1 MAEKV
6 ETALARLIR
15 ILPLEEKQESCG
27 AEIKKLHQ
35 QVLRSFVKRGRIL
48 SKQEMA
54 ELISDVEHAVTI
66 LKNSDMVVFSET
78 GEPVGA
84 YPFTMEEREHK
95 VLVNGHEV
103 HAMCALD
110 ALAVSPMFGMKTQI
124 SSKCRITGSPVVIHQ
139 SGKTIDNPEVA
150 GEYRF
155 GIIWGAASSGACCA
169 DSLCMEMMFLK
180 DKAIADKWLFE
191 DPANRE
197 VFTLDEAVD
206 FGAQFFTPLM
216 S

>member
-6 ETALARLIR
+6 ETALARLSS
-15 ILPLEEKQESCG
+15 ILPLEEKQASCG
-27 AEIKKLHQ
+27 AEIKNLHQ
-35 QVLRSFVKRGRIL
+35 QVHRSFVERGRIL

-54 ELISDVEHAVTI
+54 QLVGDVEHAVTI
-66 LKNSDMVVFSET
+66 LKNSDMVVFSVT

-95 VLVNGHEV
+95 VRVNGHEV

-124 SSKCRITGSPVVIHQ
+124 SSKCRVTGSPVVIHQ
-139 SGKTIDNPEVA
+139 SGKAIDNPEVA
-150 GEYRF
+150 GDVRF
-155 GIIWGAASSGACCA
+155 GIIWGAASASASCA
-169 DSLCMEMMFLK
+169 NSLCMEMMFLQ
-180 DKAIADKWLFE
+180 DQMIADTWLSE

-197 VFTLDEAVD
+197 VFSLNEAID

>member
-6 ETALARLIR
+6 ETALARLIS

-27 AEIKKLHQ
+27 AEIKNLHQ
-35 QVLRSFVKRGRIL
+35 QVLRSFVERGRIL

-54 ELISDVEHAVTI
+54 KHISDVEHAVTI
-66 LKNSDMVVFSET
+66 LKSSDMVVFSET

-95 VLVNGHEV
+95 VRVNGHEV

-124 SSKCRITGSPVVIHQ
+124 SSKCRVTGSPVVIHQ

-150 GEYRF
+150 DDVRF
-155 GIIWGAASSGACCA
+155 GIIWGAASACASCA
-169 DSLCMEMMFLK
+169 NSLCMEMMFLK
-180 DKAIADKWLFE
+180 DKMIADTWLSE

-197 VFTLDEAVD
+197 VFTLNEAVD

>member
-1 MAEKV
+1 MTEKV
-6 ETALARLIR
+6 KKALTRLIS
-15 ILPLEEKQESCG
+15 ILPLKEKQESCG
-27 AEIKKLHQ
+27 TEIKNLHQ
-35 QVLRSFVKRGRIL
+35 QVLRSFVERGRIL

-54 ELISDVEHAVTI
+54 KHVNDVEHAVAI
-66 LKNSDMVVFSET
+66 MKNSDMIVFSET

-84 YPFTMEEREHK
+84 YPFTMEEREHE

-110 ALAVSPMFGMKTQI
+110 ALSVSPMFGMKTQV

-139 SGKTIDNPEVA
+139 SGKTIDNPEVVDDI
-150 GEYRF
+150 RF
-155 GIIWGAASSGACCA
+155 GIIWGAASACSCCA
-169 DSLCMEMMFLK
+169 NSLCMEMMFLK
-180 DKAIADKWLFE
+180 NKMIADAWLTE

-197 VFTLDEAVD
+197 VFSLDEAVE